1 MLEAESQWPGVP
13 WWRRA
18 AVYQIYPR
26 SFRDGNGD
34 GKGDLRGVIQGLDYL
49 HELGVD
55 AIWLSPFYPSP
66 LRDSGYDV
74 SDPRAVDPMYGNIDD
89 FKELIAQAH
98 SRSIRVIVDVVP
110 NHVSDQHR
118 WFQEALVS
126 APGSVERNRFHFRD
140 GRDGGQSPPN
150 NWASLFGGSA
160 WTRITEPDGRPGQ
173 WYLHLFDSSQPDL
186 NWSNPQVRADALE
199 TLRYW
204 LDLGVDGFRIDVA
217 LGLAKDMTYPDVD
230 DPVGITEAL
239 RFDLD
244 DGSVESQQRR
254 AKVPNSAFFD
264 RDELRDIYREWR
276 AVLDSYPGD
285 RMTVAEAWLPPHR
298 ISNYVA
304 PDGLHQVFGFDFLV
318 APWDADRMR
327 ATIQAAIAAVT
338 AVGATPTWALSN
350 HDSPRVVSRL
360 GGGDVGRARARAL
373 AMLVQALPGSVYI
386 YQGEE
391 LGLADVDLPD
401 AAREDPVFIRTKG
414 EQKGR
419 DACRVPLPWSGGAPP
434 YGFTEST
441 TPLWLPQ
448 PEDWVEVTIAAE
460 EADPESSLHLFRRAL
475 QLRHHIPNMNVEFI
489 DHGTG
494 ILAFRRGDFHC
505 LMNTSDAAIA
515 LPEGEIVLRSQ
526 PAHESVLAP
535 NTTVWMR
542 APKK

>member
-1 MLEAESQWPGVP
+1 VIGGLE
-13 WWRRA
+13 
-18 AVYQIYPR
+18 Y
-26 SFRDGNGD
+26 
-34 GKGDLRGVIQGLDYL
+34 LD
-49 HELGVD
+49 ELGID

-74 SDPRAVDPMYGNIDD
+74 SDPRAVDPMYGNVDD
-89 FKELIAQAH
+89 FRELVAQAH
-98 SRSIRVIVDVVP
+98 ARSIRVIVDVVP

-118 WFQEALVS
+118 WFQEALGA
-126 APGSVERNRFHFRD
+126 APGSVERARFHFRE

-150 NWASLFGGSA
+150 NWASLFGGAA
-160 WTRITEPDGRPGQ
+160 WTRITEPDGAPGQ

-186 NWSNPQVRADALE
+186 NWSNAEVREDALA
-199 TLRYW
+199 TLRFW

-217 LGLAKDMTYPDVD
+217 LGLAKDMTYPDVE

-276 AVLDSYPGD
+276 QVLDSYPGD

-298 ISNYVA
+298 IGNYVA

-327 ATIQAAIAAVT
+327 ITMEAAISAVE

-360 GGGDVGRARARAL
+360 GGGAVGSARARAL

-391 LGLADVDLPD
+391 LGLADAELPD
-401 AAREDPVFIRTKG
+401 SARDDPVFFRTHG
-414 EQKGR
+414 AQKGR
-419 DACRVPLPWSGGAPP
+419 DACRVPLPWSGTAPP
-434 YGFTEST
+434 YGFTDSIS
-441 TPLWLPQ
+441 PLWLPQ
-448 PEDWVEVTIAAE
+448 PSDWAEVTVAAE
-460 EADPESSLHLFRRAL
+460 EADPESSLHLFRQAL
-475 QLRHHIPNMNVEFI
+475 HLRHHIPNVNVQFDDWGE
-489 DHGTG
+489 G
-494 ILAFRRGDFHC
+494 ILALRRGDFHC
-505 LMNTSDAAIA
+505 LMNASEVAIE
-515 LPEGEIVLRSQ
+515 LPAGEVILRSL
-526 PAHESVLAP
+526 PGNDSVLAP

-542 APKK
+542 APKE